1 MSNIT
6 LEEEIEKFKNIKVF
20 KQVISIYFYRM
31 M

>member
-1 MSNIT
+1 MSDMT
-6 LEEEIEKFKNIKVF
+6 DEEEIEKFRNIKVF